1 LKTAIGQKRASLS
14 PHQQWQL
21 FQIDNPI
28 SMIYKNLFI
37 STVIFLS
44 ASLLSGCFSMS
55 TLEKNATLEND
66 ESIFV
71 IGMKPENFRLSV
83 FAGDIKNGEFKTN
96 FMRSIAVF
104 AFPEKGYVVAKG
116 HVGDTLAIIS
126 VTPYEKGAFLKPLY
140 IVCSGEKMLTF
151 KIPPGKVIYISDLL
165 FSHSGSGFAIS
176 YSQDLGSARQYMDKN
191 YGTLKGKLEAW
202 PSEFVTS
209 NKECVR

>member
-1 LKTAIGQKRASLS
+1 MT
-14 PHQQWQL
+14 
-21 FQIDNPI
+21 
-28 SMIYKNLFI
+28 YKNLFI
-37 STVIFLS
+37 SIVVFLS
-44 ASLLSGCFSMS
+44 TSLLSGCFSMS

-116 HVGDTLAIIS
+116 HAGDTLAIIS

-140 IVCSGEKMLTF
+140 ITCSGEKMLTF
-151 KIPPGKVIYISDLL
+151 KIPSGKVIYISDLL
-165 FSHSGSGFAIS
+165 YSYSGSGIAVS
-176 YSQDLGSARQYMDKN
+176 YKQDFDSARQYMDKN
-191 YGTLKGKLEAW
+191 YATLQGTLEAW
-202 PSEFVTS
+202 PSEFATS
-209 NKECVR
+209 NKECAR